1 MPRALII
8 AALAGVVS
16 GVVFIAP
23 MYQSV
28 IGMLFIN
35 FTHLPLLL
43 AGLGL
48 GTAAVGVAALTGTMV
63 VGVAKGLGPLLSF
76 LAAIAL
82 PTALAVR
89 QALLR
94 RAADDGSAVWYPP
107 GRLLVLLVCYGAGMF
122 ILLYMIMGNDS
133 PGMIETMRAML
144 DHMLTI
150 MVPAMPDDERLIA
163 AGLWALYI
171 PAALVVSWLTT
182 LTFNAAIAQG
192 LLKRL
197 GLNLRPS
204 LEFSKT
210 ELPLAFAF
218 ALVMSGGLWY
228 FTGGVASFF
237 GQTLTIIIAL
247 AYLFV
252 GLTVVHK
259 LSQNWPMR
267 PFLLVVFYLML
278 LLFLGWPGLVLVAAV
293 GLADQLFGLR
303 PRLAGADQED
313 E

>member
-122 ILLYMIMGNDS
+122 ILLYMVMSNDS

-218 ALVMSGGLWY
+218 ALVMSGGLWR

-252 GLTVVHK
+252 GLVVVHK